1 MGVSLLPKP
10 IFAVLGG
17 GHGGFATAADLAIKG
32 FAVRLYSSYE
42 ETIAPLQAR
51 GGLELEV
58 LPSTGL
64 RGGFA
69 RLERATTDLAA
80 AVEGADII
88 MVVTPAPSQRRYAEK
103 LAPHLRSG
111 QVVVLHPGSF
121 GGALEFAQVL
131 AAHGAPPVT
140 LAETECLIYA
150 GRKKGPTHMWI
161 RGYKKGLRLAAFP
174 ARETARVLSL
184 LRQAY
189 PDLAEADSVL
199 ETGLSNPN
207 PIIHIPIM
215 ILNAAR
221 IEAPGDFLFYWEG
234 VTPAVGRAIEALDA
248 ERMAVGEA
256 LGVPLRSVYEQDLEW
271 YGHQGTYGR
280 NIYETHV
287 HNPIYQWSLAPTN
300 FEHRYL
306 TEDTPYGLV
315 PIEDLGYRL
324 GVPTPRISA
333 TIEYASLLTR
343 QDLRH
348 GARTIERLGL
358 AHLSPHELRRYVRC
372 GFREGERECWPSSTR
387 RSLPATEQHS

>member
-1 MGVSLLPKP
+1 
-10 IFAVLGG
+10 VLGG

-64 RGGFA
+64 AGGFA
-69 RLERATTDLAA
+69 RLELATTDLAA

-88 MVVTPAPSQRRYAEK
+88 MVVTPAPSQRGYAEK
-103 LAPHLRSG
+103 LARHLRPG
-111 QVVVLHPGSF
+111 QIIVLHPGGF

-140 LAETECLIYA
+140 LAETESLIYA

-215 ILNAAR
+215 TLNAAR

-234 VTPAVGRAIEALDA
+234 VTPAVGRVIEALDA
-248 ERMAVGEA
+248 ERLAVGKA

-271 YGHQGTYGR
+271 YSHQGTHGQ

-287 HNPIYQWSLAPTN
+287 HNPIYQWSLAPTE

-306 TEDTPYGLV
+306 TEDTPYGLA
-315 PIEDLGYRL
+315 PIEDLGRRL

-333 TIEYASLLTR
+333 TVEYASLLTGR
-343 QDLRH
+343 DLRH
-348 GARTIERLGL
+348 GARTMERLGL
-358 AHLSPHELRRYVRC
+358 ANLSPSELRQYVRT
-372 GFREGERECWPSSTR
+372 GFRGG
-387 RSLPATEQHS
+387 

>member
-1 MGVSLLPKP
+1 VAGLV
-10 IFAVLGG
+10 FAVLGG
-17 GHGGFATAADLAIKG
+17 GNGGLATAADLALKG
-32 FAVRLYSSYE
+32 FPVRLYSSYE
-42 ETIAPLQAR
+42 ETIAPIAAQ

-58 LPSTGL
+58 LPSSGL
-64 RGGFA
+64 KGGFA
-69 RLERATTDLAA
+69 RLERATTDIAA
-80 AVEGADII
+80 AVAGADVIL
-88 MVVTPAPSQRRYAEK
+88 VVTPAPSQRRYAEK
-103 LAPHLRSG
+103 VAPHLRRG
-111 QVVVLHPGSF
+111 QVVVLNPGSF
-121 GGALEFAQVL
+121 GGSLEFSQVL
-131 AAHGAPPVT
+131 AARGAPPVT
-140 LAETECLIYA
+140 VAETECLIYA

-234 VTPAVGRAIEALDA
+234 VTPAVGRVIEALDA
-248 ERMAVGEA
+248 ERLAVGEA
-256 LGVPLRSVYEQDLEW
+256 LGVPLRSAYEQDLEW
-271 YGHQGTYGR
+271 YGHQGTHGD

-287 HNPIYQWSLAPTN
+287 NNPIYQWSLAPTS

-315 PIEDLGYRL
+315 PIEDLGRRL
-324 GVPTPRISA
+324 GVPTPRLSA
-333 TIEYASLLTR
+333 AIEYVSLLTR
-343 QDLRH
+343 RDLRR
-348 GARTIERLGL
+348 GARTIEKLGL
-358 AHLSPHELRRYVRC
+358 ADLSPAELRHYVRT
-372 GFREGERECWPSSTR
+372 GRREGESPCWPSPMRPS
-387 RSLPATEQHS
+387 SPATEERS